1 MHICSRAGRIKC
13 YCVSFSRAVPPDRWK
28 MPKELTVTL
37 TDTEYEI
44 LSKMTIVAGE
54 DGEKLRNLFR
64 YYVSTIPE
72 LRSSEYALKRAEN
85 KEELDAQLKLV
96 WESYEDTDNPMEK
109 WDEARLK
116 RLYTLLLEI
125 NAIMKIGEDQFTPS
139 NKFRGLFKMLL
150 HDVATE
156 SKDMDEYSAACI
168 ATIQL
173 LQSFSSGTL
182 SKEDIRDCTI
192 LINEGWLFAY
202 ATAMKRAREFMKTKR
217 KFPEIELRKPVME
230 QV

>member
-1 MHICSRAGRIKC
+1 
-13 YCVSFSRAVPPDRWK
+13 

-125 NAIMKIGEDQFTPS
+125 NAIMKIGEDPFTPS